1 MKQLDRTD
9 FENLDKDIVAK
20 IAKENDITFHHNCA
34 KRSIV
39 SAILNMDAS
48 EASEE
53 AIRASIA
60 KHTKRGDV
68 VEDVTE
74 EEKKE
79 DSFTNPKDGQGK
91 QVKEEKEKP
100 VKAKTAKEVKIII
113 SELVSTFVKN
123 KDYKGLGEFISFL
136 DGETSALRTIYKQLS
151 KKNTPVVKALSLP
164 EMQAI
169 NKKIRSSIIRV
180 EPKQPR
186 RKRNSRK
193 LK

>member
-9 FENLDKDIVAK
+9 FEDLDRNGVAD

-48 EASEE
+48 EANEE

-60 KHTKRGDV
+60 KHIKKIV
-68 VEDVTE
+68 VEKELVK

-79 DSFTNPKDGQGK
+79 DSFTNPKDEQK
-91 QVKEEKEKP
+91 KPAKEKEEKLA
-100 VKAKTAKEVKIII
+100 VVKTAVEVKIII
-113 SELVSTFVKN
+113 SELVSNFVKN
-123 KDYKGLGEFISFL
+123 KDYKGLGTFINFI
-136 DGETSALRTIYKQLS
+136 DGETSAIRTIYKQLS
-151 KKNTPVVKALSLP
+151 KENTPVIKVLTLP

-169 NKKIRSSIIRV
+169 NRKIQDSIIRT
-180 EPKQPR
+180 EPIKQR
-186 RKRNSRK
+186 RKRRHR
-193 LK
+193 

>member
-9 FENLDKDIVAK
+9 FEDLDRNGVAD

-48 EASEE
+48 EANEE

-60 KHTKRGDV
+60 KHIKKIV
-68 VEDVTE
+68 VEKELVK

-79 DSFTNPKDGQGK
+79 DSFTNPKDEQK
-91 QVKEEKEKP
+91 KPAKEKEEKLA
-100 VKAKTAKEVKIII
+100 VVKTAVEVKIII
-113 SELVSTFVKN
+113 SELVSNFVKN
-123 KDYKGLGEFISFL
+123 KDYKGLGTFINFI
-136 DGETSALRTIYKQLS
+136 DGETSAIRTIYKQLS
-151 KKNTPVVKALSLP
+151 KENTPVIKVLTLP

-169 NKKIRSSIIRV
+169 NRKIQDSIIRV
-180 EPKQPR
+180 EPKKPH
-186 RKRNSRK
+186 RKRRR
-193 LK
+193 

>member
-9 FENLDKDIVAK
+9 FESLSKDIVAK
-20 IAKENDITFHHNCA
+20 IAKENGITYHYNCA

-53 AIRASIA
+53 AIRASII
-60 KHTKRGDV
+60 KHTKK
-68 VEDVTE
+68 VEPTKE
-74 EEKKE
+74 PAKKEKKE
-79 DSFTNPKDGQGK
+79 DSFTNPKDGQEK
-91 QVKEEKEKP
+91 LVKAENAKP

-123 KDYKGLGEFISFL
+123 KDYKGLGEFISFM
-136 DGETSALRTIYKQLS
+136 DGEVSVLRIIFKQLS
-151 KKNTPVVKALSLP
+151 KENTPEVEKLSLP
-164 EMQAI
+164 EMLAI
-169 NKKIRSSIIRV
+169 NRKIRDSIVRI
-180 EPKQPR
+180 EPKIKI
-186 RKRNSRK
+186 RKRNPRK